1 MHMNESK
8 LNKKAIIDI
17 FDLGHSGLFD
27 ITKAKPGPVNMEEV
41 SGHDVDT
48 LIDILCAGH
57 DDVIRFYSNFVKAWG
72 VPEDDYEILMSNGED
87 DNELMLSTVLDNDT
101 VVISRDDH
109 FTSMDLFNILS
120 TINSQLHFND
130 LYVLIQKDSNTIDYS
145 GTAYSGES
153 FAIHKDWIGDLM
165 ELFRAGEFDCFR
177 TVTITSDFDELDLEP
192 ADGVVSANRLYVMF
206 NLNY

>member
-1 MHMNESK
+1 MGETK

-17 FDLGHSGLFD
+17 FDLGYSGLFD
-27 ITKAKPGPVNMEEV
+27 ITKAKPGPVDLEEV

-48 LIDILCAGH
+48 LIDILCDGN
-57 DDVIRFYSNFVKAWG
+57 DDVIRYYTNFVKAWG
-72 VPEDDYEILMSNGED
+72 DPKDDYEILMSNGED

-101 VVISRDDH
+101 VEISRDDH

-120 TINSQLHFND
+120 AINSQLLFND
-130 LYVLIQKDSNTIDYS
+130 LYIAIQKDSNAVDFS
-145 GTAYSGES
+145 GTVYPGES

-165 ELFRAGEFDCFR
+165 ELFREGEFDNFS
-177 TVTITSDFDELDLEP
+177 TVTITSDFDELGLEP
-192 ADGVVSANRLYVMF
+192 ADGVVRANRLYVMF